1 MRIGIIAEGR
11 GDLAVLSNIL
21 RGWLGIDS
29 EYIRFLRPENRLD
42 ETDLHEMSQ
51 RQFSNWQLVKQEC
64 LDGTLLEDF
73 LNSPID
79 EERRVVIH
87 IDTAEAE
94 LPGYDVR
101 RPPDSAPHS
110 ATELHKRVAAK
121 LDEWL
126 AGRGKGRI
134 RHAIAVEETEAWTL
148 TLYVEKETSTYRDP
162 KKALERTRESTNR
175 LPEKQRKR
183 LRQLKSSDTYT
194 YHDELSREFRKRRT
208 LKDCATH
215 NHSLRLFLEVL
226 SQDVE
231 QSG

>member
-51 RQFSNWQLVKQEC
+51 GQFSNWGLVKQEC

-87 IDTAEAE
+87 LDTAEAE

-101 RPPDSAPHS
+101 RPSDSEPNY

-126 AGRGKGRI
+126 AGRGAGRI
-134 RHAIAVEETEAWTL
+134 RHALAVEETEAWTL
-148 TLYVEKETSTYRDP
+148 TLYVEKETSVRRWRRAARARPRAPRAAAAGPVPTAR
-162 KKALERTRESTNR
+162 ACAA
-175 LPEKQRKR
+175 
-183 LRQLKSSDTYT
+183 
-194 YHDELSREFRKRRT
+194 SRCTPAPPPAPAPAPR
-208 LKDCATH
+208 
-215 NHSLRLFLEVL
+215 
-226 SQDVE
+226 
-231 QSG
+231 